1 MIQNIRPGKILF
13 FILFFLYVFSP
24 LLKAEELTYSVISEG
39 YLTSD
44 SLSQSMVIKEK
55 EVLNKILVEQGIKD
69 NSEEVDFNTETIALI
84 VPEQGSYP
92 DKINITEI
100 DKSNQDIISVKFS
113 VDSIAYVPEEDAEIK
128 KPYKLIKITP
138 AGKEYTS
145 VSFRKVNSKRP
156 VFVNNSVENLVGYS
170 NILEDNRGNLFINYL
185 PLDKGNSWTYD
196 FTSSRGKGSQTFSIV
211 TYTNGWSLFDSFFG
225 MNNLALRLDRNG
237 HIFVSSDKGNRP
249 FYTNDVLVSYPGEP
263 YKSEA
268 GEFKDILVVSSN
280 SDSKIKFKDVYAKDV
295 GLIYHEHE
303 SDAGSAK
310 YSLSSAYVRGK
321 QIP

>member
-1 MIQNIRPGKILF
+1 MIQNICPGKILF
-13 FILFFLYVFSP
+13 FTLFFLYVFSP
-24 LLKAEELTYSVISEG
+24 LLKAEELKYSVISEG
-39 YLTSD
+39 YLSSD
-44 SLSQSMVIKEK
+44 NPWQSMVIKEQD
-55 EVLNKILVEQGIKD
+55 VLNKILVEQGIKD

-113 VDSIAYVPEEDAEIK
+113 VDSVAYVHEENAEIN

-170 NILEDNRGNLFINYL
+170 NILEDNRDNLFINYL

-196 FTSSRGKGSQTFSIV
+196 FTSPRGKGSQTFSIV

-225 MNNLALRLDRNG
+225 MNNLALRLDRSG

-249 FYTNDVLVSYPGEP
+249 FYTNDVLVSYPGKP

-280 SDSKIKFKDVYAKDV
+280 SDSKIKFKDIYAKDV